1 MTGIFDV
8 TSTTDSI
15 VMASIWEYVTGT
27 ALLVDSVELGLTI
40 SSQPLVLGSL
50 GSDETLLILVLVL
63 VLALALQ
70 QRPVSVILL
79 VGHGRELSNHKDPVQ
94 VVRKNGTVCGRVVPA
109 QDGVEDGPAA
119 SAVKLRVTAL
129 PMSVQ
134 TTKRDSRLTLTCQ
147 MLRSMSYEPGPS
159 PSSAASP
166 PTTLFHCCC
175 SNSQMAREKRP
186 AATR

>member
-1 MTGIFDV
+1 MTGIF
-8 TSTTDSI
+8 
-15 VMASIWEYVTGT
+15 EYVTGT
-27 ALLVDSVELGLTI
+27 VHLLDSVESGLAI
-40 SSQPLVLGSL
+40 SSQPLVLGWL
-50 GSDETLLILVLVL
+50 GSDQMLLILVL

-79 VGHGRELSNHKDPVQ
+79 IGHGRELSDNKDPVQ

-109 QDGVEDGPAA
+109 QDGVEDGPA
-119 SAVKLRVTAL
+119 SSTIELRVAAL

-134 TTKRDSRLTLTCQ
+134 TIKRDSRLTLTCQ